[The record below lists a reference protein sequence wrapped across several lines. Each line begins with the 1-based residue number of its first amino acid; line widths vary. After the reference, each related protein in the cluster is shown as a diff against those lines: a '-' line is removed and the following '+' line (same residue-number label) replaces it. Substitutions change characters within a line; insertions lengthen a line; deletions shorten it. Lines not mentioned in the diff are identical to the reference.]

1 MDFISGPPPNIRG
14 GRGGRFTVYES
25 QVDEEFRKHGVPFA
39 NEKAYQVARQARR
52 NVPQRTGTLRRG
64 IYARG
69 SRSTGRRSATT
80 TVNSKARHTLWVHEG
95 TNGATA
101 KGYYIDAQGR
111 KRLRRLKLKPG
122 ESQFFRLDPAALLA
136 ELPYAMAFMDTVA
149 DFGRG
154 FTPTQADKMERGP
167 VRVRSALQFSLNI
180 PAIKATIL
188 QGLDHTFERYAEFVP
203 GGAPTTPANPSNTP
217 VPHGEMVGEEGGHR
231 SGFGSGAN
239 SDLAADAASGR
250 SGAFWVRR
258 PRRVL

>member
-1 MDFISGPPPNIRG
+1 MALPIWEG
-14 GRGGRFTVYES
+14 GLAFHGGFAGAIAGAWWYG
-25 QVDEEFRKHGVPFA
+25 RKHGVPFA

-122 ESQFFRLDPAALLA
+122 GPASAG
-136 ELPYAMAFMDTVA
+136 
-149 DFGRG
+149 GRTTSAYKG
-154 FTPTQADKMERGP
+154 QSFPTI
-167 VRVRSALQFSLNI
+167 RVRSVRGQRANRFLANALDSVWM
-180 PAIKATIL
+180 
-188 QGLDHTFERYAEFVP
+188 HEFK
-203 GGAPTTPANPSNTP
+203 GGRRLGAPRGPRGLIIR
-217 VPHGEMVGEEGGHR
+217 VPRG
-231 SGFGSGAN
+231 
-239 SDLAADAASGR
+239 
-250 SGAFWVRR
+250 
-258 PRRVL
+258 